1 MRTEAVGLGP
11 AELWGSNVRG
21 QLGGR
26 EVLAETVGCWAEE
39 DEQCLK
45 KEKIW
50 EEEQLPE
57 HMTRRTQSDLSERGS
72 KRPGGQGGRRVAGPS
87 DPLRESP
94 AEA

>member
-1 MRTEAVGLGP
+1 MLRTEAVGLGP

-57 HMTRRTQSDLSERGS
+57 HMTRRTQSDLSERECRGLKEAAS
-72 KRPGGQGGRRVAGPS
+72 GLEGRVGVG
-87 DPLRESP
+87 
-94 AEA
+94 